1 MGLVILIF
9 LLLDLN
15 RVCIKIVKLA
25 PNVLKSYL
33 LFTNSQINAICL
45 DNKCYNYI
53 YYVFIVISVF
63 IEISCGLHFN

>member
-9 LLLDLN
+9 LLIDLN
-15 RVCIKIVKLA
+15 RVCINIIKLA

-33 LFTNSQINAICL
+33 LFTDSQINDICL

-53 YYVFIVISVF
+53 YYVFIVIFVF
-63 IEISCGLHFN
+63 IEIYCGLHFN